1 MSISVLTAVISLL
14 GLLATAIKW
23 VANWT
28 SDGSVLRRLQL
39 KIEHEKGRREVE
51 RERLR
56 RTYDRI
62 DQEPPKTGDDLGDSL
77 NDKFKQ

>member
-28 SDGSVLRRLQL
+28 SDGSVLRLL
-39 KIEHEKGRREVE
+39 PPKIEHEKGRREVE